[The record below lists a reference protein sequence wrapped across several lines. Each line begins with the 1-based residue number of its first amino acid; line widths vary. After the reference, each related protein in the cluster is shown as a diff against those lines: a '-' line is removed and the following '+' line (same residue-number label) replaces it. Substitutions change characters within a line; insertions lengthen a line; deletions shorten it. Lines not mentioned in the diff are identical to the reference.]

1 MIQIST
7 SILSSENRPLA
18 IKKLNETNTDYV
30 HIDVM
35 DGKFVPKKEF
45 PIEEI
50 KTLLPLI
57 KKKIDIH
64 LMVENPE
71 NYIKELNYNN
81 IEYIT
86 IHCEISSD
94 IEMLI
99 NTIKKKGYKVGIA
112 ISPKTKINKIK
123 NFINI
128 IDMVLIMSVTPG
140 EGGQKFLKSTTK
152 KLKEINKLN
161 KNINISIDGGINS
174 KTIKKVKK
182 YINIAVIGSY
192 IINSN
197 NYNETIN
204 NLKN

>member
-1 MIQIST
+1 
-7 SILSSENRPLA
+7 
-18 IKKLNETNTDYV
+18 
-30 HIDVM
+30 M

>member
-1 MIQIST
+1 MVQIST
-7 SILSSENRPLA
+7 SILSSQNRPLA
-18 IKKLNETNTDYV
+18 IKKLNETNTNYI

-35 DGKFVPKKEF
+35 DGVFVPKKEF
-45 PIEEI
+45 PIEEL

-64 LMVENPE
+64 LMVEKPE
-71 NYIKELNYNN
+71 NYIKQLNYDN

-86 IHCEISSD
+86 IHCEIDSD

-99 NTIKKKGYKVGIA
+99 NIIKNKGYKVGIA
-112 ISPKTKINKIK
+112 ISPKTKIAKIK
-123 NFINI
+123 KFINI
-128 IDMVLIMSVTPG
+128 IDMILIMSVNPG

-152 KLKEINKLN
+152 KLKKINKLN
-161 KNINISIDGGINS
+161 KNITISIDGGINLE
-174 KTIKKVKK
+174 TIKKVKK
-182 YINIAVIGSY
+182 YINIAVVGSY